1 MSEQT
6 YTITRALTRVKTLSS
21 RLEELGDI
29 GGRNIGNYI
38 GTVLEQRKDSDG
50 SKKYAETANVNFNS
64 FNDLFDE
71 LTKVKNAIKASN
83 AVTTITI
90 NGETMTISEAIT
102 LKECVHVKR
111 NFYRELLKRY
121 EECEKSVE
129 RAEAEIEDKARK
141 QVEKLNLDSKDNYE
155 TILDAARTSVVK
167 DSRIVVV
174 GIDNIEKVR
183 EEFNKLDN
191 FFEEID
197 YKLSESNAVTVITL

>member
-21 RLEELGDI
+21 RLEELGDT

-38 GTVLEQRKDSDG
+38 GTVLEQRSDSDG
-50 SKKYAETANVNFNS
+50 TKKYVETANSNFDS
-64 FNDLFDE
+64 FNDLFNE
-71 LTKVKNAIKASN
+71 LVKVKNAIKASN

-102 LKECVHVKR
+102 LKEVIHVKR
-111 NFYRELLKRY
+111 NFYRELLNRY
-121 EECEKSVE
+121 EDCEKSVE

-141 QVEKLNLDSKDNYE
+141 QVEKLNLDSKENYE
-155 TILDAARTSVVK
+155 TILDATRASVTK

-174 GIDNIEKVR
+174 GLNNIEKVR
-183 EEFNKLDN
+183 EEFAKLDN

>member
-6 YTITRALTRVKTLSS
+6 YTITRALTRVKTLSN

-38 GTVLEQRKDSDG
+38 GTVLEQRRESDG
-50 SKKYAETANVNFNS
+50 SKKYAETANANFNS

-71 LTKVKNAIKASN
+71 LVKVKNAIKASN

>member
-1 MSEQT
+1 MSKQT

-21 RLEELGDI
+21 RLEELGDT

-38 GTVLEQRKDSDG
+38 GTVLEQRSESDG
-50 SKKYAETANVNFNS
+50 SKKYAETANANFNS

-71 LTKVKNAIKASN
+71 LIKVKNAIKASN

-197 YKLSESNAVTVITL
+197 YKLSESNAITVITL

>member
-50 SKKYAETANVNFNS
+50 SKKYAETANANFDS

-71 LTKVKNAIKASN
+71 LVKVKNAIKASN

>member
-6 YTITRALTRVKTLSS
+6 YTITRALTRVKTLSN

-38 GTVLEQRKDSDG
+38 GTVLEQRREADG
-50 SKKYAETANVNFNS
+50 SKKYAETANANFNS

-71 LTKVKNAIKASN
+71 LVKVKNAIKASN

>member
-1 MSEQT
+1 MPEQT
-6 YTITRALTRVKTLSS
+6 YTITRALTRVKTLSN
-21 RLEELGDI
+21 RLEELGETS
-29 GGRNIGNYI
+29 GRNIGNYI
-38 GTVLEQRKDSDG
+38 GTVLEQRSSSDG
-50 SKKYAETANVNFNS
+50 SKKYVETANANFDS
-64 FNDLFDE
+64 FNDLFNE
-71 LTKVKNAIKASN
+71 LVKVKNAIKASN

>member
-6 YTITRALTRVKTLSS
+6 YTITRALTRVKTLSN
-21 RLEELGDI
+21 RLEELGETS
-29 GGRNIGNYI
+29 GRNIGNYI
-38 GTVLEQRKDSDG
+38 GTVLEQRSSSDG
-50 SKKYAETANVNFNS
+50 SKKYAETANANFNS

-71 LTKVKNAIKASN
+71 LVKVKNAIKASN

-90 NGETMTISEAIT
+90 NGEIMTISEAIT
-102 LKECVHVKR
+102 LKEVIHVKR
-111 NFYRELLKRY
+111 NFYRELLNRY
-121 EECEKSVE
+121 EDCEKSVE

-141 QVEKLNLDSKDNYE
+141 QVEKLNLDSKENYE
-155 TILDAARTSVVK
+155 TILDATRASVTK

-174 GIDNIEKVR
+174 GLNNIEKVR
-183 EEFNKLDN
+183 EEFAKLDN

>member
-50 SKKYAETANVNFNS
+50 SKKYAEMANANFNS

-111 NFYRELLKRY
+111 NFYRELLRRY

>member
-6 YTITRALTRVKTLSS
+6 YTITRALTRVKTLSN

-38 GTVLEQRKDSDG
+38 GTVLEQRREADG
-50 SKKYAETANVNFNS
+50 SKKYVETANANFNS

-197 YKLSESNAVTVITL
+197 YKLSESNAITVITL

>member
-6 YTITRALTRVKTLSS
+6 YTITRALTRVKTLAD
-21 RLEELGDI
+21 RLEELGDT
-29 GGRNIGNYI
+29 GTRNIGNYI

-50 SKKYAETANVNFNS
+50 SKKYVENANANFNS

-71 LTKVKNAIKASN
+71 LVKVKNAIKASN
-83 AVTTITI
+83 AVATITI